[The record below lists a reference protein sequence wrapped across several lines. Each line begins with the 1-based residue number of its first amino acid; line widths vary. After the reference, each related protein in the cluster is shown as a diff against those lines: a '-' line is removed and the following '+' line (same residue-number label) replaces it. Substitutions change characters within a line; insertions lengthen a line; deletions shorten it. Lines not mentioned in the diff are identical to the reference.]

1 MVKQIVTD
9 TFETIGDTFQKSG
22 KQVAMIPFQIGEE
35 VARQLG
41 IRPKNEQ
48 NQDKPVANMKPPTN
62 PEVAK
67 RNAFANRRISELE
80 AEIKAIVQ
88 KRNQEIPKAVSGKPG
103 FSEEKMIK
111 QFETEKKEKDKL
123 PPVVIAAK
131 SKASAEKRQFGG
143 G

>member
-1 MVKQIVTD
+1 MVKQIIAD
-9 TFETIGDTFQKSG
+9 TFETIGDSFQKSG

-48 NQDKPVANMKPPTN
+48 KQEQPMVNPKQPN

-67 RNAFANRRISELE
+67 RNAFASRRIGELE

-88 KRNQEIPKAVSGKPG
+88 KKAQEIPKSVSGTPG

-111 QFETEKKEKDKL
+111 QFENEKKEKNKL
-123 PPVVIAAK
+123 PPVVAVAK

>member
-1 MVKQIVTD
+1 MVKQIVAD

-41 IRPKNEQ
+41 IRPKKEENPE
-48 NQDKPVANMKPPTN
+48 KPDNLSSPPN

-67 RNAFANRRISELE
+67 RRAFAQKRIGELE
-80 AEIKAIVQ
+80 AEIKTIIQ
-88 KRNQEIPKAVSGKPG
+88 KKAQEIPKSVSGKPG

-123 PPVVIAAK
+123 PPVVAVAK

>member
-1 MVKQIVTD
+1 MVKQIVAD

-22 KQVAMIPFQIGEE
+22 KQVVMIPFQIGEE
-35 VARQLG
+35 VVRQLG
-41 IRPKNEQ
+41 IRTKNEE
-48 NQDKPVANMKPPTN
+48 NQEQPRNDLKQSN
-62 PEVAK
+62 PEIAK
-67 RNAFANRRISELE
+67 RNAFAVRRIGELE

-88 KRNQEIPKAVSGKPG
+88 NKAQEIPKNVSGTPG

-123 PPVVIAAK
+123 PPVVNIAK

>member
-1 MVKQIVTD
+1 MVKQIVSD
-9 TFETIGDTFQKSG
+9 TFETIGDTFQQTG
-22 KQVAMIPFQIGEE
+22 RQVVMIPFQIGEE
-35 VARQLG
+35 TARQLG
-41 IRPKNEQ
+41 IRPRKEE
-48 NQDKPVANMKPPTN
+48 NQEKPEGVMQQPNQ
-62 PEVAK
+62 EVAK
-67 RNAFANRRISELE
+67 RNAFASRRIGELE

-88 KRNQEIPKAVSGKPG
+88 KKTQEIPKNVSGKPG
-103 FSEEKMIK
+103 FSEENMVK